1 MVTIKQMAVKNKNTS
16 KKLKKNVAKSVISK
30 NKLLASK
37 GIIKKK
43 AVSNAIKGNLTR
55 KNKMP
60 SKPSSA
66 KKSSQKSVKPLSYMV
81 PNNAE
86 LKKLYVAGD
95 DYLESF
101 PAPKT
106 IDAPKIK
113 GFDLN

>member
-1 MVTIKQMAVKNKNTS
+1 
-16 KKLKKNVAKSVISK
+16 
-30 NKLLASK
+30 
-37 GIIKKK
+37 
-43 AVSNAIKGNLTR
+43 
-55 KNKMP
+55 
-60 SKPSSA
+60 
-66 KKSSQKSVKPLSYMV
+66 MV

-113 GFDLN
+113 GFDIN